1 MSVPKWSQKLALV
14 KLLWFFFQ
22 YIYLKNVNFR
32 RVLIFKKT
40 FIATSSEACA
50 LTPSKCFAE
59 EFKNVQNWSEKK
71 INLVPLLCSC
81 LWNFNVRNNNFLTFF
96 ISERI
101 FSGYL
106 QWKLCAHLQKIF
118 DWTRYGSCKMIKN
131 HKFPWLLSYIFILE
145 FYPQIL

>member
-32 RVLIFKKT
+32 RALIFKNT

-59 EFKNVQNWSEKK
+59 TDQKKKFIWFHFYVLAYGILMSEIIIFWLFLYLKESLVVTCSGNCAHTSRKYLTEQGMGVAKWSK
-71 INLVPLLCSC
+71 IINFFGCSP
-81 LWNFNVRNNNFLTFF
+81 
-96 ISERI
+96 I
-101 FSGYL
+101 FS
-106 QWKLCAHLQKIF
+106 F
-118 DWTRYGSCKMIKN
+118 
-131 HKFPWLLSYIFILE
+131 
-145 FYPQIL
+145 